1 MNATAKAKY
10 TISKLEALG
19 WKIQKHAT
27 EPHTTQLW
35 KRHPTPT
42 RCHCNDNKD
51 LIIQF
56 NVMNL
61 NDHMSLSLHVIG
73 ELAGET
79 WGVVLENYSLG
90 QDYEQAL
97 AKIPRLLR
105 TWEAIAAPFPPEGA

>member
-1 MNATAKAKY
+1 MNPTAKAKY

-19 WKIQKHAT
+19 WKIQKHANG
-27 EPHTTQLW
+27 PHTTQLW
-35 KRHPTPT
+35 KRHPTQT

-51 LIIQF
+51 LIVQF

-61 NDHMSLSLHVIG
+61 NDHLSLSLQVFG
-73 ELAGET
+73 ELADET
-79 WGVVLENYSLG
+79 WVVLDNYSLG

-97 AKIPRLLR
+97 TKIPRLLK